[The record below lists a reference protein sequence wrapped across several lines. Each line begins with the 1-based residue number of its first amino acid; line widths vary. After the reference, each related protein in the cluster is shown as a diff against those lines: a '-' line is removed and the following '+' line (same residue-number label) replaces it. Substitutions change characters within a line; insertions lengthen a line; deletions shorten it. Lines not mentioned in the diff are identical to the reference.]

1 MLALGF
7 VPTPETAIS
16 SLNNSLN
23 CNERAVSALRQKS
36 SSSRNSPVSASK
48 SLGVALAVVL
58 AVSAQAR
65 EARKPDWEKIAGGRQ
80 AEKPILAVIGLGQQ
94 KITVYDSAGPV
105 LQAPISTGRR
115 SYETP
120 AGIFTI
126 LQKNRDHV
134 SNLYDDA
141 EMPFMQRITWS
152 GIALHA
158 GPLPGYRASH
168 GCVRLPHRFAE
179 RLFALTSVG
188 MRVVIVPEEAQAVS
202 VSHPLLERLKAE
214 GDRATSLADAD
225 VAREAATRWVEAAQ
239 ASAKAA
245 QQATAK
251 KKRAETA
258 LDRAQKRLDAAMQ
271 RAEAAKPGAAKDRA
285 QVQVEKLRGDVT
297 AKAADADAA
306 ATFARMTTAR
316 KMDDERRAREAR
328 SRAWPLSL
336 MVSGKTQR
344 LYVRQGFE
352 PVLDLPVTIRE
363 TERPL
368 GTHAFYATET
378 MPRERGWLGVSVRA
392 SGEAPTAVLDRIELS
407 PEATALLA
415 NSAWLGSALIVT
427 DEAPYKETAAGT
439 DFLVV
444 MSDEPQGALKIRTPE
459 PAQKAP
465 LVAQSPIPRQQP
477 IRAYRSMA
485 QDTHFR
491 HPLGFFP

>member
-48 SLGVALAVVL
+48 SLGVALAAVL

-80 AEKPILAVIGLGQQ
+80 AEKPVLAVIGLGQQ

-465 LVAQSPIPRQQP
+465 LVAQSPFPRQQP
-477 IRAYRSMA
+477 IRAYRSTA
-485 QDTHFR
+485 QDNHFR

>member
-48 SLGVALAVVL
+48 SLGVALAAVL

-65 EARKPDWEKIAGGRQ
+65 EARKPDWDKIAGGRE
-80 AEKPILAVIGLGQQ
+80 AGKPVLAVIGLGQQ
-94 KITVYDSAGPV
+94 KIAVYDSEGPV

-115 SYETP
+115 AYETP

-126 LQKNRDHV
+126 LQKKRDHV
-134 SNLYDDA
+134 SNLYEDA

-168 GCVRLPHRFAE
+168 GCVRLPYRFAKT
-179 RLFALTSVG
+179 LFEQTSVG
-188 MRVVIVPEEAQAVS
+188 MRVVIAPEKVEAVS
-202 VSHPLLERLKAE
+202 VSHPLLDRLKAE
-214 GDRATSLADAD
+214 GAPATSLADAD
-225 VAREAATRWVEAAQ
+225 VARDAATRWVKTAQ
-239 ASAKAA
+239 ASAQVA
-245 QQATAK
+245 QQATTRK
-251 KKRAETA
+251 QRAETA
-258 LDRAQKRLDAAMQ
+258 LDRAQKRLDAAVK
-271 RAEAAKPGAAKDRA
+271 RADAAKPGAWKDRA
-285 QVQVEKLRGDVT
+285 QAQVEKLRGDVT

-306 ATFARMTTAR
+306 ATFARVTTAR
-316 KMDDERRAREAR
+316 KTEDERRAREAR

-352 PVLDLPVTIRE
+352 PVLDLPVTVRE
-363 TERPL
+363 AERPL

-378 MPRERGWLGVSVRA
+378 MPRERGWLGVSMRA
-392 SGEAPTAVLDRIELS
+392 EGETPTAVLDRIEL
-407 PEATALLA
+407 PAEATALLA
-415 NSAWLGSALIVT
+415 NSAWLGSALIVS

-439 DFLVV
+439 DFIVV
-444 MSDEPQGALKIRTPE
+444 LSDEPQGALKIRTPE
-459 PAQKAP
+459 PAEKVPPVAQAP
-465 LVAQSPIPRQQP
+465 LPRQQA
-477 IRAYRSMA
+477 IRAYRSTA
-485 QDTHFR
+485 QDHHFR